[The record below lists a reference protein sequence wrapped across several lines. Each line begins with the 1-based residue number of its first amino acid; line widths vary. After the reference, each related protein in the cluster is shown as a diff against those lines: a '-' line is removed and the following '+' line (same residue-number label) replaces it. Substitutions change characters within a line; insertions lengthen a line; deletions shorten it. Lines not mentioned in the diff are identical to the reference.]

1 MKLFK
6 PSYLK
11 KAWIFIVLV
20 SGLAFIIGQFA
31 LYLFYAKL

>member
-11 KAWIFIVLV
+11 HAWKVILV
-20 SGLAFIIGQFA
+20 ISVLAFIIGQFA
-31 LYLFYAKL
+31 LYLFYANI